1 MKNFHTGAYVDA
13 FYSGAHAHLVN
24 EDAGTLT
31 YEILDENN
39 GILNIKSSE
48 NLMHAQASGNKIV
61 GWGGGLNT
69 ASAWYIEE
77 ISNTD
82 IEEIYYPYTLSALGC
97 GTLML
102 GFDAVIPEGVT
113 AYYAEYLD
121 GMYVHMEAVSEI
133 LPANTAVIL
142 KSNTELDEPLSLR
155 FKYSTTSGIPV
166 EGNMLAGT
174 LYRKVVKC
182 DTETVDNKVY
192 VMQAKNGEA
201 RMYRAYENL
210 NSDGSITEIDG
221 SKNHDEG
228 GHIMNSANR
237 AYLVVPQVQ
246 AMQSVFNLRFGAF
259 TDVEAVVNDTENAEA
274 IYDLQGRKV
283 AKPAKGIYIINGHKV
298 VIK

>member
-13 FYSGAHAHLVN
+13 FYSGVHAHLVN

-39 GILNIKSSE
+39 GILKIKSSE

-61 GWGGGLNT
+61 GWDGGLNT

-102 GFDAVIPEGVT
+102 GFDVVVPEGVT
-113 AYYAEYLD
+113 AYYAESII
-121 GMYVHMEAVSEI
+121 GTFVHMEPVSGI

-142 KSNTELDEPLSLR
+142 KSDSELDEALSLR
-155 FKYSTTSGIPV
+155 FKYSTASGTPV

-192 VMQAKNGEA
+192 VMQAKNGVA
-201 RMYRAYENL
+201 KMYCAYENY
-210 NSDGSITEIDG
+210 NADGSRTEIDG
-221 SKNHDEG
+221 TYNHDEG
-228 GHIMNSANR
+228 GHILNSANR
-237 AYLVVPQVQ
+237 AYLVIPQVQ
-246 AMQSVFNLRFGAF
+246 AMQSAFNLRFGGTTA
-259 TDVEAVVNDTENAEA
+259 VEKVESRNEKEE
-274 IYDLQGRKV
+274 IYDLTGRKLECING
-283 AKPAKGIYIINGHKV
+283 AGIYIINGNKV
-298 VIK
+298 LVK